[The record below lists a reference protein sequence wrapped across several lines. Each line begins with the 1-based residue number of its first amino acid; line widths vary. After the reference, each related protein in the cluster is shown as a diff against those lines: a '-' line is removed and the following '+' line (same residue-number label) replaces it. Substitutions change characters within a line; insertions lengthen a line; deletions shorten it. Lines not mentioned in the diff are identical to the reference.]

1 MNIELLAIAFNHL
14 YVLFPVIIRAL
25 TSYFSPTLDQTWD
38 QKQQTEDALTIHQK
52 RKPYIKSEN
61 EPKVQSY
68 LHPWCEIM

>member
-52 RKPYIKSEN
+52 RNHTSSPRMNQRFNLIIYTPGVK
-61 EPKVQSY
+61 
-68 LHPWCEIM
+68 